1 MSGRRL
7 RDDLHDVFDSI
18 SEPAH
23 PALSA
28 RIRGQ
33 IAAGSAPSSR
43 APRLAMAVAL
53 ATAAVVVTSLVFVN
67 RHQLTPQTSPAGQPT
82 ATVTASPT
90 PEASP
95 SPTPSA
101 SASGSAAVPGGPDF
115 RCVAQSGGAAPA
127 TPVGVTAARAAAQT
141 GYDRFVLE
149 FNGPVPRYQVNT
161 QGSATFTLDPSGRTV
176 TLAGSGGL
184 MVTLHGASGQGSF
197 TGSTDLRPSGTGVLR
212 EARSL
217 GDFEGVV
224 SWGLGVSRATCFRAF
239 TLTGPSRLIVDVQT

>member
-1 MSGRRL
+1 MSSRRPL
-7 RDDLHDVFDSI
+7 RDELHDVFDAI

-28 RIRGQ
+28 RIRER
-33 IAAGSAPSSR
+33 IEAGSAPRDR

-53 ATAAVVVTSLVFVN
+53 ATAAILVTGLVFVS
-67 RHQLTPQTSPAGQPT
+67 RHQVTPPTSPAGQPSAAVT
-82 ATVTASPT
+82 ATPT
-90 PEASP
+90 PEPSP
-95 SPTPSA
+95 SSTGTAP
-101 SASGSAAVPGGPDF
+101 VVDGPEF
-115 RCVAQSGGAAPA
+115 RCVAQSGGTALA

-149 FNGPVPRYQVNT
+149 FDGPVPRYQVNS
-161 QGSATFTLDPSGRTV
+161 QGSAAFTVDPSGRTV
-176 TLAGSGGL
+176 TLAGSSGL
-184 MVTLHGASGQGSF
+184 LVTLHGAGAQGSF
-197 TGSTDLRPSGTGVLR
+197 AGSTDLRPAGTGVLR

-217 GDFEGVV
+217 GDFEGVM